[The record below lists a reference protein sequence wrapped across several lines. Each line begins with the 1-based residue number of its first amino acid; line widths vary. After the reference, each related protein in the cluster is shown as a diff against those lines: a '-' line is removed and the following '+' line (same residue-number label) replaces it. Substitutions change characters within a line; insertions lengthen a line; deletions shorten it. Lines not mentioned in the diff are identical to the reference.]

1 VPFSAILIISA
12 LVSYS
17 IGVWSEKIA
26 GRLKGWH
33 LIFFW
38 LGLATD
44 ASGTAMMA
52 AIRGIFLNFHV
63 ITGIAALLLMF
74 IHAIWATVV
83 LARRDEKAII
93 NFHRFSVFVWTV
105 WLIPFLTGFF
115 LAKRL

>member
-1 VPFSAILIISA
+1 MPFSAILIITA

-93 NFHRFSVFVWTV
+93 NFHRFSVLVWTI
-105 WLIPFLTGFF
+105 WLIPFFTGFF
-115 LAKRL
+115 LTQQM